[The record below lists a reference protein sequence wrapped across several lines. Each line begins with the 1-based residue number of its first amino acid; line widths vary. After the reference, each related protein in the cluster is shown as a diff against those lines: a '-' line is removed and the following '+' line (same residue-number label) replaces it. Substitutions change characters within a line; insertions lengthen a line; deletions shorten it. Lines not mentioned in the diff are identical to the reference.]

1 MSVMTILSGKGGTGK
16 TTVLVNLAYAA
27 KERFGKVNLLDCDV
41 EAPNVDLFIQA
52 KPESKEQV
60 DIKIPRIDSEKC
72 TYCGI
77 CQDVCEFNAIV
88 ILKSKKKHM
97 IFDELCHSCGA
108 CFEMCPEDA
117 IFEIDKNIG
126 EIRKGSRETLT
137 IYSGFLKVGEM
148 LGVPVIKKVKQH
160 IDKDM
165 FNLIDSSPGTS
176 CPVVHSVLGS
186 DFCLLVTEPTPFGLY
201 DLQLTVDLLRV
212 LKKEFS
218 VVINKSGANDK
229 IIEAYCKSEDIAIIG
244 RIPFE
249 KRIAELYSKGDI
261 ILKEESYKKIYN
273 DILDNIL
280 NRIEQL

>member
-27 KERFGKVNLLDCDV
+27 KARFGKVNLLDCDV

-52 KPESKEQV
+52 DPDSTEQV

-77 CQDVCEFNAIV
+77 CQEVCEFNAIA
-88 ILKSKKKHM
+88 IMKTKKKHM

-126 EIRKGSRETLT
+126 EIRMGNREAIT
-137 IYSGFLKVGEM
+137 IYSGFLKIGEM
-148 LGVPVIKKVKQH
+148 LAVPVIKKVKQH
-160 IDKDM
+160 IVKDM

-201 DLQLTVDLLRV
+201 DLQLAVDLLRV
-212 LKKEFS
+212 LKKDFS
-218 VVINKSGANDK
+218 VVINKSGKNDK
-229 IIEAYCKSEDIAIIG
+229 IIDAYCKSEDIAIIG

-249 KRIAELYSKGDI
+249 RRIAELYSKGDI
-261 ILKEESYKKIYN
+261 VLKEESYRKRYN

>member
-1 MSVMTILSGKGGTGK
+1 M
-16 TTVLVNLAYAA
+16 
-27 KERFGKVNLLDCDV
+27 
-41 EAPNVDLFIQA
+41 
-52 KPESKEQV
+52 
-60 DIKIPRIDSEKC
+60 
-72 TYCGI
+72 
-77 CQDVCEFNAIV
+77 
-88 ILKSKKKHM
+88 
-97 IFDELCHSCGA
+97 
-108 CFEMCPEDA
+108 
-117 IFEIDKNIG
+117 
-126 EIRKGSRETLT
+126 
-137 IYSGFLKVGEM
+137 GF
-148 LGVPVIKKVKQH
+148 
-160 IDKDM
+160 
-165 FNLIDSSPGTS
+165 
-176 CPVVHSVLGS
+176 VLGS